1 MKKLLPIILFL
12 ASFSVTAQTDSTS
25 RFSFGV
31 SASAD
36 YCYRVIN
43 SVYAYEWIKDI
54 RDAYEIPKIG
64 FTAGLQA
71 RYMLNKRFALSAGI
85 LYADRGEKTKDFV
98 LLYSQPDPAFPEKAR
113 FNYHYYYIDVPVTAN
128 YFLAIGHKKSRIY
141 FSAGI
146 APNIFLAYNNA
157 ATLTYADGRTEK
169 ENNKITGNSIFN
181 PVTVSFVGGVGFST
195 SFGKHLGLNIQ
206 PVYRRSFM
214 SMVKDTS
221 IDQFLYSG
229 GLEVSLLYSR

>member
-12 ASFSVTAQTDSTS
+12 TSIPLTAQTDSTS
-25 RFSFGV
+25 RFSYGIA
-31 SASAD
+31 ASAD
-36 YCYRVIN
+36 YCYRTLT
-43 SVYAYEWIKDI
+43 SEPATEWIMDS
-54 RDAYEIPKIG
+54 RNAYEIPKIG

-71 RYMLNKRFALSAGI
+71 RYMMNKRFSLDAG
-85 LYADRGEKTKDFV
+85 LLFADRGERSKDYV
-98 LLYSQPDPAFPEKAR
+98 LLYSQPDPAFPTKAR
-113 FNYHYYYIDVPVTAN
+113 FNYHYYYLDVPVTAS
-128 YFLAIGHKKSRIY
+128 YFFTIGNKSRIY
-141 FSAGI
+141 LSAGI

-157 ATLTYADGRTEK
+157 ATLTYADERTEK

-214 SMVKDTS
+214 SIVKDTS

>member
-1 MKKLLPIILFL
+1 MKKLLHVILFL
-12 ASFSVTAQTDSTS
+12 AALPLTAQTDSTGK
-25 RFSFGV
+25 FSFGI

-36 YCYRVIN
+36 YCYRTLISEPVTT
-43 SVYAYEWIKDI
+43 WIMDS
-54 RDAYEIPKIG
+54 RNAYEIPKIG

-113 FNYHYYYIDVPVTAN
+113 FNYHYYYIDVPVTAS
-128 YFLAIGHKKSRIY
+128 YFFAIGNKSRIY
-141 FSAGI
+141 LSAGI

-206 PVYRRSFM
+206 PVYRHSFM
-214 SMVKDTS
+214 SMVKNTS